1 MVEGQTKDNI
11 CKTLS
16 ATLFLKSH
24 PPKRTLCHLY
34 IRYMIKCDKNFNTV
48 ILLLFLPVTTIISRK
63 RLTKLNSIESPC
75 NLRWPTFRNVTVT
88 PPRDPRIFGKMTFSR
103 NWEKCMRLI
112 VQLTPEVRPHCSW
125 SPWVTVSLLVGS
137 RGEAPD
143 SPAILR
149 FLSLENSW
157 FWTVLY

>member
-24 PPKRTLCHLY
+24 PPKRTLCHLH

-75 NLRWPTFRNVTVT
+75 NLRWPSFRNVTVT
-88 PPRDPRIFGKMTFSR
+88 PPRDTQNFWEDGVLKELGKMYAVHRAANSR
-103 NWEKCMRLI
+103 STSPLQLEPMGYRELAGR
-112 VQLTPEVRPHCSW
+112 VQGW
-125 SPWVTVSLLVGS
+125 SPG
-137 RGEAPD
+137 
-143 SPAILR
+143 
-149 FLSLENSW
+149 LSSYSKVFKPW
-157 FWTVLY
+157 K